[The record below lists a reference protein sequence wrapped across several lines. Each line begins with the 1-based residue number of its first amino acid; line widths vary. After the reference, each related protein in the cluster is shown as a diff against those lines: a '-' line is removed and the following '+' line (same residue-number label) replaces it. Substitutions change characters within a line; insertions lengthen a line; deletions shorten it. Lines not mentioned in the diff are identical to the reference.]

1 MSEESI
7 LTIIFS
13 TVLSV
18 GLSTAVT
25 WFLGPMETLRQDEA
39 RRNLELRRRLRRDLE
54 PLARDLKIVEG
65 QRRQLEE
72 VGRATMTTG
81 LFERFGRRLWP
92 VVRALD
98 DPDLGTGL
106 AKELEAGLRTL
117 FGSYGLEFLSTRE
130 LSELKGLNTLEG
142 LEERHAHEDFLLLA
156 IGAADANLESI
167 HKAQECVWR
176 LMRLLDDRLIS
187 IV

>member
-1 MSEESI
+1 MSEESV

-13 TVLSV
+13 TVLAV

-25 WFLGPMETLRQDEA
+25 WFLGPKETLRQDAA

-65 QRRQLEE
+65 RRRRLEE
-72 VGRATMTTG
+72 VGRAPLTTG
-81 LFERFGRRLWP
+81 LIEEFGRRLWP

-98 DPDLGTGL
+98 DPDLGTAL
-106 AKELEAGLRTL
+106 AKELEDGLRTL

-130 LSELKGLNTLEG
+130 LSELEGLNTLEG
-142 LEERHAHEDFLLLA
+142 LEERHGLEDPLLFA

-167 HKAQECVWR
+167 HEARECVAR
-176 LMRLLDDRLIS
+176 LMRLLDEKG
-187 IV
+187 